1 VNVGEPGTGAR
12 FQSTGDRPLDQTA
25 QIQALVLV
33 AALGIAAVVII
44 LRRDRVTLEEA
55 TRETRFAVA
64 TEGMKRCPSC
74 GMGNLVTDDTC
85 SNCGKRL
92 PG

>member
-1 VNVGEPGTGAR
+1 M
-12 FQSTGDRPLDQTA
+12 DQTT
-25 QIQALVLV
+25 QLLALVLI
-33 AALGIAAVVII
+33 AALGIAAVLTI
-44 LRRDRVTLEEA
+44 LRRDRVTTEEA
-55 TRETRFAVA
+55 TPETPYAVA

-85 SNCGKRL
+85 SSCGKRL